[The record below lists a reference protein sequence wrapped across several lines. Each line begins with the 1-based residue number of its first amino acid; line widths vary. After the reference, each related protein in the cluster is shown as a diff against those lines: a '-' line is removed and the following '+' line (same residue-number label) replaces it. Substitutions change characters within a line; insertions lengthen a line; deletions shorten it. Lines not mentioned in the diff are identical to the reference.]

1 MLRAMSSFLH
11 DVEID
16 WCWYLLGDDE
26 RAIARKHEA
35 LLQSDRQAHTVESA
49 QLALAAAARDLPG
62 RLLRMRAIDDNHTYY
77 WQVIEGEVYPGHE
90 FEEAGMYPGE
100 LSAED
105 FHAAGVTI
113 VATPIAIPDAM
124 VAEIAARA
132 TTLSEVVQDAR
143 GAGGIPRA
151 GRAASRALD
160 LFAGRFVGGASRS
173 REDRGA
179 DRVVSRA
186 ARGDR
191 RVRAAGRVVPCRM

>member
-1 MLRAMSSFLH
+1 MPSFLH

-124 VAEIAARA
+124 IAEISARA
-132 TTLSEVVQDAR
+132 TTLSEVVQDAWR
-143 GAGGIPRA
+143 EAGDEVPAGFRAPVGPRHVHSIYLPVDGWA
-151 GRAASRALD
+151 ELRDRAKTEERTVSYLVQRA
-160 LFAGRFVGGASRS
+160 VT
-173 REDRGA
+173 
-179 DRVVSRA
+179 A
-186 ARGDR
+186 AYELP
-191 RVRAAGRVVPCRM
+191 VE

>member
-1 MLRAMSSFLH
+1 MPSFLH

-124 VAEIAARA
+124 IAEISARA
-132 TTLSEVVQDAR
+132 TTLSEVVQDAWR
-143 GAGGIPRA
+143 EAGDEVPAGFRAPVGPRHVHSIYLPVDVWA
-151 GRAASRALD
+151 ELRDRAKTEERTVSYLVQRA
-160 LFAGRFVGGASRS
+160 VT
-173 REDRGA
+173 
-179 DRVVSRA
+179 A
-186 ARGDR
+186 AYELP
-191 RVRAAGRVVPCRM
+191 VE